1 MSKPEIAALQSLP
14 DVPVSQ
20 RVYEQIREHII
31 SLEWKPGTR
40 LSEKDV
46 AAEIGV
52 SKTPVREAFIRLSEE
67 GLIEIRPKS
76 GSYVS
81 EISFDKVY
89 ESLMLRRAIEMAV
102 VAEAANRRTT
112 LDLLNLQQLIEAQVA
127 AAEAGDG
134 AAFFDLDRD
143 FHQALA
149 EIAAMPSAIR
159 LVRMVRGTISRVQR
173 LRISR
178 GETRHQSVIDA
189 HRDIV
194 SAIESRDA
202 AAAASAMDAHLN
214 CVELFAKII
223 RSPEVREHVA
233 PKAS

>member
-1 MSKPEIAALQSLP
+1 MSHSANDLLIQTSE
-14 DVPVSQ
+14 VPVSQ
-20 RVYEQIREHII
+20 RVYDQIRESII

-52 SKTPVREAFIRLSEE
+52 SKTPVREAFIRLSDE

-81 EISFDKVY
+81 EISFEKVY
-89 ESLMLRRAIEMAV
+89 ESLMLRRAIELAV
-102 VAEAANRRTT
+102 VTEAANRRTT
-112 LDLLNLQQLIEAQVA
+112 MDLVNLQQLIERQME

-134 AAFFDLDRD
+134 VAFFELDRD

-149 EIAAMPSAIR
+149 HIAAMPSAIR
-159 LVRMVRGTISRVQR
+159 LIHMVRGAVSRVQR

-178 GETRHQSVIDA
+178 GENRHDQVIEAHQS
-189 HRDIV
+189 IV
-194 SAIESRDA
+194 AAIENRDA
-202 AAAASAMDAHLN
+202 VAASNAMDAHLN

-223 RSPEVREHVA
+223 RSPDVQEHVA
-233 PKAS
+233 SKAS

>member
-1 MSKPEIAALQSLP
+1 MSKNVSDAPLQPSE
-14 DVPVSQ
+14 VPVSQ
-20 RVYEQIREHII
+20 RVYEQIRESII
-31 SLEWKPGTR
+31 SLDWKPGTR

-46 AAEIGV
+46 ASELGV

-81 EISFDKVY
+81 EISFEKVY
-89 ESLMLRRAIEMAV
+89 EGLMLRRAIEMAV
-102 VAEAANRRTT
+102 VAEAATRRTT
-112 LDLLNLQQLIEAQVA
+112 LDLVNLQHLVERQVEAA
-127 AAEAGDG
+127 NAGDG
-134 AAFFDLDRD
+134 VGFFELDRD

-149 EIAAMPSAIR
+149 NIAAMPSAIR
-159 LVRMVRGTISRVQR
+159 LVHMVRGAVSRVQR

-178 GETRHQSVIDA
+178 GETRHMQVIEA
-189 HRDIV
+189 HRAIV
-194 SAIESRDA
+194 AAIESRDA
-202 AAAASAMDAHLN
+202 IAAAAAMDAHLN

-223 RSPEVREHVA
+223 RSPEVQEHVT

>member
-1 MSKPEIAALQSLP
+1 MSKNASDSPLRPSE
-14 DVPVSQ
+14 VPVSQ
-20 RVYEQIREHII
+20 RVYEQIRESII
-31 SLEWKPGTR
+31 SMESAPGTR

-81 EISFDKVY
+81 EISFEKVY
-89 ESLMLRRAIEMAV
+89 EGLMLRRAIEMAV
-102 VAEAANRRTT
+102 AAEAANRRTT
-112 LDLLNLQQLIEAQVA
+112 LDLVNLQHLVERQTE

-134 AAFFDLDRD
+134 VAFFELDRD
-143 FHQALA
+143 FHQELA
-149 EIAAMPSAIR
+149 NIAAMPSAIR
-159 LVRMVRGTISRVQR
+159 LVHMVRGPVSRVQR

-178 GETRHQSVIDA
+178 GETRHQQVIEA
-189 HRDIV
+189 HKAIIA
-194 SAIESRDA
+194 AIENRS
-202 AAAASAMDAHLN
+202 AASASAAMDAHLN

-223 RSPEVREHVA
+223 RSPEVQEHVT